1 MPAERGAGTGQVDMS
16 KKIRIAVE
24 LLIWAALVAA
34 DQISKIAAVNGLRD
48 KPAFPIIK
56 NVLELYYVENRGAA
70 FSMLQNATWFFY
82 IVASFAIIAI
92 AVFLVRMPENRRFV
106 PLRILLILI
115 SAGAAGNLI
124 DRVMFTYVRDF
135 IYFSLINFPVFNVA
149 DIYVTCATFTLV
161 LLTFFYY
168 KDEDF
173 ADLGFH

>member
-1 MPAERGAGTGQVDMS
+1 MS

-24 LLIWAALVAA
+24 LIIWIVLVAA
-34 DQISKIAAVNGLRD
+34 DQISKIAAVNALKD
-48 KPAFPIIK
+48 KPAIPLIK
-56 NVLELYYVENRGAA
+56 NVLEFYYVENRGAA

-82 IVASFAIIAI
+82 IIASAAIIAI
-92 AVFLVRMPENRRFV
+92 AVFLIRMPDGRRFV
-106 PLRILLILI
+106 PLRILLVLI

-149 DIYVTCATFTLV
+149 DMYVTCATFALV

-173 ADLGFH
+173 AAMGIH

>member
-1 MPAERGAGTGQVDMS
+1 MS

-24 LLIWAALVAA
+24 LIIWIVLVAA
-34 DQISKIAAVNGLRD
+34 DQISKIAAVNALKD
-48 KPAFPIIK
+48 KPAIPLIK
-56 NVLELYYVENRGAA
+56 NVLEFYYVENRGAA
-70 FSMLQNATWFFY
+70 FSMLQNATWLFY
-82 IVASFAIIAI
+82 IIASAAIIAI
-92 AVFLVRMPENRRFV
+92 AVFLIRMPDGRRFV
-106 PLRILLILI
+106 PLRILLVLI

-149 DIYVTCATFTLV
+149 DMYVTCATFALV

-173 ADLGFH
+173 AAMGIH